1 MDFNDLLHDIA
12 KLEGLHLSSIRPG
25 ADIVVEKVD
34 IEHGKVLVKNASGKL
49 FSRSV
54 IEFQKIWEGLNTE
67 PAVRVEEILRGS
79 GSSRNQPETIMANLP
94 YIEWL
99 KITNKKHI
107 SYVGKQTHPFGTLK
121 QMSGMGAN
129 KISDDFSHKQF
140 AEKLIIM
147 VSSNYCYEDVSSFS
161 SRSGISP
168 VALSVNEYKF
178 SLDKC
183 ELYFVNSEE
192 KKVLPGV
199 YTLMNLRKP
208 LGSQKTVDLNGRKFF
223 IESFGEFQCLIEDTK
238 SSY

>member
-107 SYVGKQTHPFGTLK
+107 SYVGKSSHPYGTLK
-121 QMSGMGAN
+121 QMDGMSAS
-129 KISDDFSHKQF
+129 KINIPMMKMKNTLLLSQQM
-140 AEKLIIM
+140 I
-147 VSSNYCYEDVSSFS
+147 SFLKPTPS
-161 SRSGISP
+161 LVQVVCPRWQLQKDSISI
-168 VALSVNEYKF
+168 L
-178 SLDKC
+178 
-183 ELYFVNSEE
+183 
-192 KKVLPGV
+192 
-199 YTLMNLRKP
+199 LM
-208 LGSQKTVDLNGRKFF
+208 
-223 IESFGEFQCLIEDTK
+223 IW
-238 SSY
+238 

>member
-107 SYVGKQTHPFGTLK
+107 SYVGKSSHPYGTLK
-121 QMSGMGAN
+121 QMDGMSASKINIANDENEKYVIVVSTNDIVSETNAFTRASG
-129 KISDDFSHKQF
+129 
-140 AEKLIIM
+140 L
-147 VSSNYCYEDVSSFS
+147 
-161 SRSGISP
+161 SP
-168 VALSVNEYKF
+168 VAVAEGQYK
-178 SLDKC
+178 
-183 ELYFVNSEE
+183 YFVDDLVIYYLNSSMVHLPCGIYHGI
-192 KKVLPGV
+192 KLTQQFNGDCRISFDDKVWIAGSIGS
-199 YTLMNLRKP
+199 LRVII
-208 LGSQKTVDLNGRKFF
+208 QK
-223 IESFGEFQCLIEDTK
+223 
-238 SSY
+238 